1 MKKVL
6 IVSAILMTLD
16 VAGAALA
23 ADLQPADTVATPALV
38 MIDDPL
44 WWTTALKTARKVLR
58 RALSSSP
65 WSNCGPPK

>member
-1 MKKVL
+1 MKKLL

-16 VAGAALA
+16 AAGAALA
-23 ADLQPADTVATPALV
+23 ADLADTVATPARV

-58 RALSSSP
+58 RARSSSP
-65 WSNCGPPK
+65 WSNCGPA